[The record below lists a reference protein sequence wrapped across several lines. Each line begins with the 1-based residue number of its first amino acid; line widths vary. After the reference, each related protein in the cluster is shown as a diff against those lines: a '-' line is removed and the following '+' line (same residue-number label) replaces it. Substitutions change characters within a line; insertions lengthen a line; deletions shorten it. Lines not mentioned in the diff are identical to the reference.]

1 MMKRENDNLFSDE
14 SAQQLDKNLSRLLK
28 LTGKSDKPSRTFTK
42 SLINDALNELK
53 QLDVEKAETKN
64 VIILPNWLEKA
75 VGWAAMVAV
84 ACGAGFV
91 VIISFFLKVN
101 LLLEV
106 IVVLTIVFNWISSL
120 GGRV

>member
-1 MMKRENDNLFSDE
+1 MKRNNDNAITE
-14 SAQQLDKNLSRLLK
+14 LDKNISRLLK
-28 LTGKSDKPSRTFTK
+28 LTAKSDKPSRTFAE
-42 SLINDALNELK
+42 SLINNALSELK
-53 QLDVEKAETKN
+53 QLDVEKAGTKN

-75 VGWAAMVAV
+75 VGWAAIVAV
-84 ACGAGFV
+84 AWGAGFV

>member
-53 QLDVEKAETKN
+53 QLVGKSSWLGCYGRSGLGCGFCCYH
-64 VIILPNWLEKA
+64 ILFLESEFT
-75 VGWAAMVAV
+75 VRSH
-84 ACGAGFV
+84 CRTNHC
-91 VIISFFLKVN
+91 L
-101 LLLEV
+101 
-106 IVVLTIVFNWISSL
+106 
-120 GGRV
+120 